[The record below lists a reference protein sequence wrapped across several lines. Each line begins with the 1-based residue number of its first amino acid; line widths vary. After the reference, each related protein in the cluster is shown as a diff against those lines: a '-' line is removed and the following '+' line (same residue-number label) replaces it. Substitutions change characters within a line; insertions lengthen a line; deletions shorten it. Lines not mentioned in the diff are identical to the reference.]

1 MNQVELKP
9 MSKREREKAIFEAF
23 LRKMPGFADESLKKW
38 KLPED
43 ENEFPDVKC
52 ITTNGREIGVELAE
66 WLNKEQMCDAKG
78 MERIHESILS
88 AVGKQPDNTTENIYF
103 LLLYPKTKVRVKP
116 ADVDLLREELFRC
129 IDEVDGRWLSEPHNP
144 PGYRATSE
152 KLSSFPI
159 LQKYVDSILFAP
171 RKRYEGWPPNG

>member
-1 MNQVELKP
+1 
-9 MSKREREKAIFEAF
+9 
-23 LRKMPGFADESLKKW
+23 
-38 KLPED
+38 
-43 ENEFPDVKC
+43 VKC

-116 ADVDLLREELFRC
+116 ADVAFFKYQALRCTL
-129 IDEVDGRWLSEPHNP
+129 GKPHHPSQKHRIHSFIKNHQP
-144 PGYRATSE
+144 
-152 KLSSFPI
+152 KLSPG
-159 LQKYVDSILFAP
+159 
-171 RKRYEGWPPNG
+171 E